1 MSGISGMAVSVS
13 SFFADREPCQ
23 LLRLGAC
30 KEHVCVSRAGCIL
43 LEVALVGGGSPHG
56 HSSASCGP
64 AALCII
70 PLEKLHRVPCRMP
83 PS

>member
-56 HSSASCGP
+56 HSSAKLWPCSIVYHP
-64 AALCII
+64 A
-70 PLEKLHRVPCRMP
+70 
-83 PS
+83 